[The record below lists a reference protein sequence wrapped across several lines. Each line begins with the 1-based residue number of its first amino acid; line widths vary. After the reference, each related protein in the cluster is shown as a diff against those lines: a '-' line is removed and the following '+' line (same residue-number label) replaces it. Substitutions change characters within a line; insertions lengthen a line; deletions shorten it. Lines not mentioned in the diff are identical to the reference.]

1 MGIDYAAIAGEGRAL
16 GLFLSGVIRPDVQV
30 DDLLGKQGYSHAAI
44 GTIGC
49 AGVPMHRSVVC
60 RPRVG
65 RSTSTTPPRHVERTR
80 TQGVKFVR
88 RIVCAHL

>member
-1 MGIDYAAIAGEGRAL
+1 MGIDYAVIAGG

-49 AGVPMHRSVVC
+49 AGVPIHRSVVC
-60 RPRVG
+60 SPRVG
-65 RSTSTTPPRHVERTR
+65 RSASTTTS
-80 TQGVKFVR
+80 QA
-88 RIVCAHL
+88 C